1 MTISNQAISEPA
13 GKHTT
18 IKQYLWENMISVDE
32 LQEMK
37 LKDFFLRQSFHSF
50 IYIKFVTYISTEA
63 RRELV

>member
-13 GKHTT
+13 RKRTT

-50 IYIKFVTYISTEA
+50 IYI
-63 RRELV
+63 